1 MITAMQQ
8 PWSATIDQLAE
19 LDRRQDFAGLGQALQ
34 QLPADPPVDQR
45 SAIAHWRGKT
55 ALLEG
60 RLEDALSQLTL
71 AAQLDPQRAA
81 NHYLLGAALVRQQHW
96 LDARAALTRA
106 LQLQPALAAA
116 RLELA
121 TVLLALGDPQQVLD
135 LLQPLPDTAQGPLR
149 ARRAQAAVQAATFP
163 LLVTCQQHIESVN
176 EQQ

>member
-60 RLEDALSQLTL
+60 RLEDALLQLAL
-71 AAQLDPQRAA
+71 AAKLDPQRAA
-81 NHYLLGAALVRQQHW
+81 NHYVLGAALVRQQHW
-96 LDARAALTRA
+96 LDA
-106 LQLQPALAAA
+106 
-116 RLELA
+116 
-121 TVLLALGDPQQVLD
+121 
-135 LLQPLPDTAQGPLR
+135 
-149 ARRAQAAVQAATFP
+149 
-163 LLVTCQQHIESVN
+163 
-176 EQQ
+176 